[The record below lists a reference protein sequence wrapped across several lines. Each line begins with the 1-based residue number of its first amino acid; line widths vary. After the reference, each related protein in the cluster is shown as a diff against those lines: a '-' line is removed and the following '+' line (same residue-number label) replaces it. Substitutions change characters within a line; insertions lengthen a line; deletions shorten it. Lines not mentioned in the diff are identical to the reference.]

1 MAKTRVEVDLIING
15 QQSVKQVE
23 QSTTTWKE
31 ELSQIKKML
40 SSGDIDNAQFQ
51 KLTLRAGELQDKI
64 SGVNRTIT
72 NLASNTRGLDSLLGA
87 SQAIIGGFSA
97 AKGVMAIF
105 GSNTDEVSKTLI
117 KLQGAMSA
125 LNGIQAISNSL
136 SKESSI
142 VTNLAAVSWGKL
154 NDAMKAGII
163 GAVLTVIALV
173 VDQMTKWTKAT
184 DSQKTAQDEL
194 NDSLAITDSYL
205 QSSADN
211 SNFYTKLKLQNAKAE
226 GQSVRELNKI
236 LEDADKKE
244 TERLYNAYLAKQKIT
259 DEYFQKQLDAQY
271 NYNNKSNSDNKKALD
286 EANNNLKQANSE
298 STKANDEYNKQ
309 LDANITNKNE
319 RIHAEAEDDKK
330 NAIEA
335 KKKQKELLDQK
346 FKDEMDA
353 YKRKRDLALEDAQLE
368 RDLIASLE
376 NEGKGE
382 EERRRKQEEFS
393 KAYRLGLTI
402 KQYQKQK
409 EINAQELK
417 DTKAFNDEKAKA
429 EFDLLNA
436 KRAALETG
444 FNIAQQFA
452 GKNKTLSDV
461 LFAVQKGVAIAQII
475 VDTQKEISGYAS
487 NPTWSLMPDGGAAI
501 KTAAIT
507 AAKVRAATSIATIA
521 ATTVGK
527 FMNGGSGAS
536 VSGGG
541 GGSASTGGAGS
552 MASAP
557 NTSRFVPT
565 TTSGGQSSQRVYVL
579 EKDITDSQGRV
590 AKIRHNATLI

>member
-184 DSQKTAQDEL
+184 DYQKTAQDEL

-286 EANNNLKQANSE
+286 EANNNLNQANSE

-527 FMNGGSGAS
+527 FMNGGSAAS

-541 GGSASTGGAGS
+541 GGSTSTGVGS

-579 EKDITDSQGRV
+579 EKDITDSQGRI

>member
-527 FMNGGSGAS
+527 FMNGGSAAS

-541 GGSASTGGAGS
+541 GGSTSTGVGS